1 MAVTGA
7 QHRLSGDPWS
17 YSPGRGYGDGM
28 PNIQQPEMRRSGRDP
43 LVQDSAET
51 RAGSAPGSG
60 GPTGPVPPDQQ
71 SPYGPQAPQE
81 RQPGGD
87 VPVHEVDAI
96 LIGGPRDGTPF
107 HASSAGLVTL
117 EVDGLV
123 QRYIQTTATR
133 EVNGRELLVYNYD
146 GEVRP
151 SQ

>member
-1 MAVTGA
+1 
-7 QHRLSGDPWS
+7 
-17 YSPGRGYGDGM
+17 M

-43 LVQDSAET
+43 LVQDSAEI
-51 RAGSAPGSG
+51 RAGSAPASA

-87 VPVHEVDAI
+87 VPAHEMDAI
-96 LIGGPRDGTPF
+96 LVGGPRDGTLF

-117 EVDGLV
+117 EIDGLV
-123 QRYIQTTATR
+123 ERYIQTTATH
-133 EVNGRELLVYNYD
+133 EVDGRQLLVYNYD

-151 SQ
+151 TG

>member
-17 YSPGRGYGDGM
+17 YPPGRGYGDGM

-43 LVQDSAET
+43 LVQDSADT

-71 SPYGPQAPQE
+71 APDGPPAPPE

-87 VPVHEVDAI
+87 VAAPAGDAV
-96 LIGGPRDGTPF
+96 LIRGG
-107 HASSAGLVTL
+107 AG
-117 EVDGLV
+117 GG
-123 QRYIQTTATR
+123 A
-133 EVNGRELLVYNYD
+133 
-146 GEVRP
+146 P
-151 SQ
+151 PPPP